1 MDNLLLLFQAP
12 PLALQVLIDGIL
24 VGAIL
29 AMPAYGMALVW
40 GVMNIINITQGEFVM
55 LGGLITFFLFTSFGV
70 NPLFGI
76 VIAFIALYIVG
87 WAIYRLVIY
96 RVVDRDL
103 FISILATFGISI
115 LLQQV
120 MNLLFGADIQ
130 TADPGMPSW
139 GLMDNSIVIAP
150 IRVIAF
156 VLVFVLGGFLVAFLS
171 RSRMGR
177 AIRATAQN
185 ARAARIMG
193 VDTDHVYATT
203 YALNAAICGASGAL
217 VVMTW
222 VIGPFQGIIYTV
234 RSFLIVIVAGLGNLG
249 AVVVAALSLGAL
261 ENFAGFVLGAEFQ
274 IAFVYLLM
282 VVILIWRNFWLRRKR
297 QYLA

>member
-1 MDNLLLLFQAP
+1 MDNLILLFQAP
-12 PLALQVLIDGIL
+12 PLALQVLLDGVMI
-24 VGAIL
+24 GAIL

-40 GVMNIINITQGEFVM
+40 GVMNIINICQGEYVL
-55 LGGLITFFLFTSFGV
+55 LGGFITFTVSSVLGISPIYGIPISFV
-70 NPLFGI
+70 
-76 VIAFIALYIVG
+76 ALYIIG
-87 WAIYRLVIY
+87 WVIYRIVIF

-115 LLQQV
+115 LLQQI
-120 MNLLFGADIQ
+120 MNQIFGADIQ
-130 TADPGMPSW
+130 TSDPGMESW
-139 GLMDNSIVIAP
+139 GLMDDAIIVAP

-156 VLVFVLGGFLVAFLS
+156 VMVFVLGALLLVFMN

-193 VDTDHVYATT
+193 VNTDSVYATT
-203 YALNAAICGASGAL
+203 YALNAAICGGAGAL

-222 VIGPFQGIIYTV
+222 VIGPFLGILYTV
-234 RSFLIVIVAGLGNLG
+234 RSFLIVVVAGIGNLG
-249 AVVVAALSLGAL
+249 AVVTAALGLGAL
-261 ENFAGFVLGAEFQ
+261 ENFAGFILGTEFQ
-274 IAFVYLLM
+274 VAFVYILM
-282 VVILIWRNFWLRRKR
+282 VVILVGRNLVLRRKR